1 MKLTAKFRLKNK
13 VPFSIETLS
22 GKQFRCGVCGEIF
35 FKRDKLE
42 KHLLTEKGK
51 HIDKL
56 KFPETH
62 QNIAVTVIYVQNIR
76 DITNPKYP
84 RLTKGDKLL
93 RFEKE

>member
-1 MKLTAKFRLKNK
+1 MKLSAKFRLKNK
-13 VPFSIETLS
+13 LPFSIETLS
-22 GKQFRCGVCGEIF
+22 GKQFRCGICGEIF

-51 HIDKL
+51 PFDKL
-56 KFPETH
+56 KFPELYR
-62 QNIAVTVIYVQNIR
+62 NIAVTVIYTQDIR

-93 RFEKE
+93 RFKKE